1 MRCHSKTLYNPNT
14 EHKTIQLWARSI
26 YTKTQTTQEDK
37 EYFTS
42 TWRVPTC
49 KQYAYT
55 HSCDTV
61 VLSAV
66 SLVAKKASLFEVMNT
81 SAVQAIYDHK
91 MDRSIRFLRIAE
103 EGPRVFR
110 RSDLINMGYPTSEH
124 KEEKMEDIYIVYRIT
139 PEKTKQEWAQY
150 SWNINDITPQKER
163 RHIANKTI
171 KLTELIKRAGIK
183 DFEL

>member
-1 MRCHSKTLYNPNT
+1 MKSTNL
-14 EHKTIQLWARSI
+14 
-26 YTKTQTTQEDK
+26 QE
-37 EYFTS
+37 S
-42 TWRVPTC
+42 TC

-66 SLVAKKASLFEVMNT
+66 SLVVKKASLFEVMNT

-103 EGPRVFR
+103 EGSRVFR

-124 KEEKMEDIYIVYRIT
+124 KEGKMEDIYIVYRI
-139 PEKTKQEWAQY
+139 
-150 SWNINDITPQKER
+150 
-163 RHIANKTI
+163 KTI
-171 KLTELIKRAGIK
+171 MLTELIKRARIK